1 MAVTHTAVEIEPP
14 VSQQETG
21 TKQFAYDPEDTSAT
35 LAVVTAL
42 SEVLDIAPT
51 TLDPLQETLDAEAL
65 DTLLDGRGN
74 GDVSV
79 SFSAAEHAITANSD
93 GTITIRAESSELLD
107 DGVGND
113 D

>member
-1 MAVTHTAVEIEPP
+1 MTVTHTAVEIEPP
-14 VSQQETG
+14 VPQQETG
-21 TKQFAYDPEDTSAT
+21 THRFAYDPEGTSAT

-51 TLDPLQETLDAEAL
+51 TLDPIQDTADAEAL
-65 DTLLDGRGN
+65 NALLGGRG
-74 GDVSV
+74 DDISV

-107 DGVGND
+107 DGGEQ
-113 D
+113 